1 MKQAQPAQALP
12 DPQAKRVRLGRQAQL
27 AKQDLLVKPGL
38 PDRLV
43 KRDRPDLPDLPVL
56 LDRPAQPGLLETRA
70 RPAQALPDRL
80 VKRVRLG
87 RQALLAQRVQPV
99 KQARPGRLETQ
110 AQQAQALPAPQ
121 AKRDQQDLPAQ
132 RLH

>member
-1 MKQAQPAQALP
+1 MKQAQ
-12 DPQAKRVRLGRQAQL
+12 
-27 AKQDLLVKPGL
+27 
-38 PDRLV
+38 
-43 KRDRPDLPDLPVL
+43 
-56 LDRPAQPGLLETRA
+56 
-70 RPAQALPDRL
+70 PAQALPDRL

-99 KQARPGRLETQ
+99 KQAQPGLLETQ

-121 AKRDQQDLPAQ
+121 AKRDQQDLPGLLGQPEKQDLLAQ